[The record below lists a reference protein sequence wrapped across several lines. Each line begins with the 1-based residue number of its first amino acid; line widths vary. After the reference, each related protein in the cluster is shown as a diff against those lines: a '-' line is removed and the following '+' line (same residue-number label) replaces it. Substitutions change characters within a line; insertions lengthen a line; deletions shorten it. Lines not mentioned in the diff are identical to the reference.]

1 MTVLLRGQSSVKTV
15 FDLLGSKEN
24 DMTYGLGWCLARCE
38 EFLKLFCEEL
48 GYQGEFT
55 HCRIELQ
62 RFDLNATG
70 YTDIEIVIPGEFA
83 CIIEAKKSYSLPS
96 KDFQLQKYSKR
107 KILESVKDA
116 SICVLSFFDESQ
128 IASQPDYFSKIN
140 DVPVLGMSWKSV
152 IRLASRARKTTR
164 NEDKR
169 LLDQFISYLKG
180 IVAMKDPYSNLV
192 YVVSL
197 GAGSAEGWKV
207 SWKEIVFKRNIY
219 FHPIGGTRGKN
230 GRSGGWPTEPVNY
243 LGFRYGGKL
252 QSLRHVDR
260 VETMTNL
267 NAVLSEIPKRHDNHG
282 LPHFVYHLGPEI
294 LPKDFELPMGAKW
307 RANRVWCMIDTLLTC
322 KSLSEAKELTKKR
335 LGDMSSEL

>member
-1 MTVLLRGQSSVKTV
+1 MTVLRRGQSTVKTV

-38 EFLKLFCEEL
+38 GFLKLFCEEL
-48 GYQGEFT
+48 GYRGDFNNC
-55 HCRIELQ
+55 HIDLQ
-62 RFDLNATG
+62 KFDYHATG
-70 YTDIEIVIPGEFA
+70 YTDIEIIIPGQFV
-83 CIIEAKKSYSLPS
+83 CVIEAKKSYSLPS
-96 KDFQLQKYSKR
+96 KDFQLQKYSTR
-107 KILESVKDA
+107 NILGSVKNH

-140 DVPVLGMSWKSV
+140 DIPVRGMSWKSV
-152 IRLASRARKTTR
+152 IRLATKARKIAR
-164 NEDKR
+164 NEEKR
-169 LLDQFISYLKG
+169 LLEQFISYLKG

-197 GAGSAEGWKV
+197 GAGSAEGWKI
-207 SWKEIVFKRNIY
+207 SWKEIVFNNSIY

-230 GRSGGWPTEPVNY
+230 KRSGGWPTEPVNY
-243 LGFRYGGKL
+243 LGFRFGGKL
-252 QSLRHVDR
+252 QSLRHVDK
-260 VETMTNL
+260 VVTMTNL

-294 LPKDFELPMGAKW
+294 LPKGFDLPMGAKW
-307 RANRVWCMIDTLLTC
+307 RANRVWCMLDTLLTC

-335 LGDMSSEL
+335 LGEISDEL